1 MKKKAVL
8 ETTKD
13 GGFVSLIV
21 GLFQS
26 KIIQVCLLCLFVY
39 LSIIALMAKHEYLP
53 PRSYTE
59 LRLEFLFCL
68 CLIISVSFLRAMI
81 PISWRENRTAIM
93 LDKLLVFV
101 IYTGVVLMLAVC
113 FQELYRSK
121 YSSRFPNSKPDVIT
135 RVLGVIF
142 AAGLVIG
149 ARYDFRKEFCRKT
162 KLRKYAK

>member
-1 MKKKAVL
+1 MKKKAVP

-13 GGFVSLIV
+13 GDYVSFIV
-21 GLFQS
+21 GLFQL

-39 LSIIALMAKHEYLP
+39 LSIIALMAKHEYLL
-53 PRSYTE
+53 PRSYKE

-68 CLIISVSFLRAMI
+68 CLIISVSLLRAMI

-113 FQELYRSK
+113 FQEHYRFRYWFK
-121 YSSRFPNSKPDVIT
+121 FPNSKPNIIS
-135 RVLGVIF
+135 RVFGVIL